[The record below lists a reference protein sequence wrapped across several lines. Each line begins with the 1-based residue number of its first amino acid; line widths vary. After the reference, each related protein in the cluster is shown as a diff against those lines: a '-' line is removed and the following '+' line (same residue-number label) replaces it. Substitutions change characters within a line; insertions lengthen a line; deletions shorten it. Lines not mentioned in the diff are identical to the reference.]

1 MLSKSVET
9 ILSKSVSES
18 CLEIIASISLSKFLC
33 SPLHPNLPFCK
44 QCMIFWIL
52 ERGFDN
58 ERADGPH
65 TVAATWNIVLCLV
78 HTSICIGSL
87 SNTVGGFFLQK
98 IVLPKRFGGIGGFR
112 PFPTLQKYFFAE
124 NLFADLGD
132 ITPPPPPRPLRK
144 KSKYYLKCSKAQV
157 MV

>member
-1 MLSKSVET
+1 MSSKQY
-9 ILSKSVSES
+9 L
-18 CLEIIASISLSKFLC
+18 CLYERMFICTFCFQSLSKFLC

-144 KSKYYLKCSKAQV
+144 KIQILFEMLPSC
-157 MV
+157 